1 MMKYDFSGWAT
12 KNDLKCSDGRIIR
25 KDAFIEDDGQV
36 VPLVWNHQHGAPE
49 NILGH
54 ALLENRADGVYAY
67 CNFNDTESGQT
78 AKSLVNNGDVSS
90 LSIYAN
96 RLKQDGS
103 NVLHGAIR
111 EVSLVLAGANP
122 GAFIDQISM
131 AHGDDSDGE
140 AIIYT
145 GENILQHSEDKKK
158 EEPEEK
164 KEETKEAKEET
175 KDEDKEDSKMAKEK
189 SLEEIYESLD
199 DDQKRLVDALVD
211 EIANDEDE
219 DEEETKDKDEEEE
232 DTSMKHN
239 VFDNETNNNVLTH
252 SDIQAVFADAPS
264 YGSLKEACLAHGI
277 YDIQPEGF
285 TPGTQTTGSE
295 PTWSGYDGGSYG
307 IGQIDYLFPDH
318 KNIYNQPQWLKRKDE
333 WVATVMGGIHHTPF
347 SRIKT
352 MFADITMDKARALGY
367 VKGKKKKEEVF
378 ALLKRVTDPTT
389 IYKKQKLDRD
399 DIVDIT
405 DFDVVSWIKTEMRT
419 MLDEEIARAILI
431 GDGRSAG
438 DDKIDET
445 KIRPIWKD
453 DELFT
458 INKGIAMS
466 DIGGQDLTSAVLA
479 KEFIRTCIRS
489 RKDYRGSGN
498 VVLFTSED
506 LLTSMLLLEDLNG
519 RIIYDTVE
527 KLATALRVKKIVTLP
542 QFATNDV
549 YRNVD
554 NEDRL
559 LLGMYA
565 DLSDYNIGADKGG
578 SINMFD
584 DFDIDYNA
592 QKFLMETRCSGALIK
607 PYSAVVIELTG
618 VTPPNED

>member
-1 MMKYDFSGWAT
+1 MTCDFSGWAT
-12 KNDLKCSDGRIIR
+12 RNDLECSDGRIIKR
-25 KDAFIEDDGQV
+25 DAFIDNDGET

-54 ALLENRADGVYAY
+54 ALLENRKDGVYAY
-67 CNFNDTESGQT
+67 CSFNDTESGQT
-78 AKSLVNNGDVSS
+78 AKSLVENGDVSS

-96 RLKQDGS
+96 KLKQSGA

-122 GAFIDQISM
+122 GAYIDQVAV
-131 AHGDDSDGE
+131 AHGEDSDGE

-145 GENILQHSEDKKK
+145 GENISIQHSEN
-158 EEPEEK
+158 EE
-164 KEETKEAKEET
+164 
-175 KDEDKEDSKMAKEK
+175 EDTNMAKEK
-189 SLEEIYESLD
+189 TLEEIYESMD
-199 DDQKRLVDALVD
+199 DDQKALVNALVTEAD
-211 EIANDEDE
+211 SEY
-219 DEEETKDKDEEEE
+219 EEE
-232 DTSMKHN
+232 DDYEDYDDTEEEYYDDYEEDDDMKHN
-239 VFDNETNNNVLTH
+239 VFENDQQDNYISH
-252 SDIQAVFADAPS
+252 SDIEAIFTDAPM
-264 YGSLKEACLAHGI
+264 YGTLKESCLAHGI
-277 YDIQPEGF
+277 FDIKPDNF

-295 PTWSGYDGGSYG
+295 PTWQGYDGGSYG

-318 KNIYNQPQWLKRKDE
+318 KNIYDRPQWIKRKDE
-333 WVATVMGGIHHTPF
+333 WVASVMGGVHHTPF

-378 ALLKRVTDPTT
+378 ALLKRITEPTT

-438 DDKIDET
+438 DDKIDEQR
-445 KIRPIWKD
+445 IRPIWKD

-458 INKGIAMS
+458 INKGIAMA

-498 VVLFTSED
+498 VTLFTSED

-527 KLATALRVKKIVTLP
+527 KLSTALRVKKIVTLP

-549 YRNVD
+549 FRNVD
-554 NEDRL
+554 SEDRL
-559 LLGMYA
+559 LLGMYV
-565 DLSDYNIGADKGG
+565 DLSDYNVGADKGG